1 MTFFERPQIYAVTHV
16 LLGFI
21 GFQYPAILF
30 LAVAYQLLQYFLDI
44 RFFVFQGRIEKGNSL
59 QHTGLKL
66 FEILIGFLL
75 GMWFLAGK
83 A

>member
-1 MTFFERPQIYAVTHV
+1 MALFERPQIYAVTHV

-21 GFQYPAILF
+21 GSQYPAILL
-30 LAVAYQLLQYFLDI
+30 LAVAYQLLQYFWNI

-66 FEILIGFLL
+66 FEIFIGVLL
-75 GMWFLAGK
+75 GIWFLGRK

>member
-1 MTFFERPQIYAVTHV
+1 MVLFERPQIYAVTHV

-21 GFQYPAILF
+21 GSQYPAILF
-30 LAVAYQLLQYFLDI
+30 LAVAYQLLQYFWNI

-75 GMWFLAGK
+75 GSWFLAKK

>member
-1 MTFFERPQIYAVTHV
+1 MVLFERPQIYAVTHV

-21 GFQYPAILF
+21 GSQYPAILF
-30 LAVAYQLLQYFLDI
+30 LVVAYQLLQYFWDI

-66 FEILIGFLL
+66 FEILIGYFL
-75 GMWFLAGK
+75 GIWFLAKK